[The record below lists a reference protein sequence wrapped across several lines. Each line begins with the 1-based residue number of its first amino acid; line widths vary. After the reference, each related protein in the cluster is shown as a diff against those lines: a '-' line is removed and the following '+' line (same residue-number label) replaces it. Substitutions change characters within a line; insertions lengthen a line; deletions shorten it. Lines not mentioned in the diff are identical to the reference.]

1 MNNHHKKS
9 IISALQMF
17 LMLISAAFNQSNA
30 QNYFPLQLDSLQ
42 FFKGVPYTYTTLSM
56 FPPVGSMY
64 RVIRIDS
71 VIQQS
76 NQQVYYNMYTTRDT
90 STIMG
95 NVCLDVLGGSWLGN
109 KVLNGTNQ
117 SLIFFNNKN
126 DSIFLNYN
134 ASIGASWKFYQF
146 EDSSK
151 IVATV
156 SQIQPFSVFNTI
168 DSIKKITLQFYNQQN
183 QFSSHPLN
191 GKEIIL
197 SKNYGAVKLPDFYF
211 FPADTN
217 LLERRFGMEQITD
230 KHIYDFN
237 IGDKYC
243 YSSIYYDVS
252 NPNYLYDY
260 YVYEILNKFYSQNNQ
275 IVNYG
280 RKVEFFDTQIVFGVG
295 LQTIYSV
302 SYDTISY
309 DLNEH
314 LPLPEEA
321 SLPFSNILETRQ
333 DSISNSLFD
342 GITISTLANVAFPD
356 ANCMLLNNFE
366 PGPFKDTY
374 GVGIGLFSKDHLIW
388 GSGYPH
394 QLKENLVGYSKN
406 GVQYGLI
413 TSLKDINLPHDEFF
427 QVINIQNAKISIQ
440 YHANIN
446 GNMNI
451 YNGQGQLITAYQ
463 NIQQGTN
470 ILQLPSLSTG
480 IYFVEIF
487 NQHQHGTKKVIIQ

>member
-1 MNNHHKKS
+1 MNTHHKKS
-9 IISALQMF
+9 IISAFLMF

-42 FFKGVPYTYTTLSM
+42 FFKGVPYTYTTPSM

-71 VIQQS
+71 VIPQF

-109 KVLNGTNQ
+109 KMLNGANQ

-156 SQIQPFSVFNTI
+156 SQILPFTIFNTM
-168 DSIKKITLQFYNQQN
+168 DSIKKITLQFYNQLN
-183 QFSSHPLN
+183 QIVPHPLN

-211 FPADTN
+211 FPTDTN
-217 LLERRFGMEQITD
+217 LLDRRFGFEQITNSQ
-230 KHIYDFN
+230 IYDFN

-252 NPNYLYDY
+252 APSYLYDY
-260 YVYEILNKFYSQNNQ
+260 YVYEILNKFYTTNNQ
-275 IVNYG
+275 VVNYG
-280 RKVEFFDTQIVFGVG
+280 RKVGFYDTQIVLGVG
-295 LQTIYSV
+295 IQTVFTV

-333 DSISNSLFD
+333 DSISSSIFN
-342 GITISTLANVAFPD
+342 GITLSTLSNVAFPD

-374 GVGIGLFSKDHLIW
+374 GVGIGLLSKNYLIW

-394 QLKENLVGYSKN
+394 QLKENLIGYVKN
-406 GVQYGLI
+406 GVQYGQI
-413 TSLKDINLPHDEFF
+413 TSLQEMNLNQDDFF
-427 QVINIQNAKISIQ
+427 QLIALENATISIQ
-440 YHANIN
+440 YHAKTN
-446 GNMNI
+446 GKMNI
-451 YNGQGQLITAYQ
+451 YNAQGQLISSSQ
-463 NIQQGTN
+463 PIQPGTN
-470 ILQLPSLSTG
+470 TLQIPNLSVG
-480 IYFVEIF
+480 LYFVEIF
-487 NQHQHGTKKVIIQ
+487 NNDQHCTKKVIIQ